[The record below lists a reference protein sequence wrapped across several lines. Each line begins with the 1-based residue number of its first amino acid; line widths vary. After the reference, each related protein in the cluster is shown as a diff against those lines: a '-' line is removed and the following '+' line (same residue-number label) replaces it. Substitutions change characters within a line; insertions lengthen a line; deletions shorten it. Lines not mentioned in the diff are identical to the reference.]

1 MGTLL
6 SNRHQFMDMDRNTGS
21 QCFKVVATFQCRD
34 QPAIAE
40 LSGDRAQLEC
50 DPGVIILT

>member
-1 MGTLL
+1 
-6 SNRHQFMDMDRNTGS
+6 MDMDRNTGS